1 MLDIKAL
8 KQSLDIIAE
17 EKRID
22 KNRIIEAVELSL
34 AAAYK
39 KEYGEK
45 DHVVKC
51 VLNLDTGETEFFQVK
66 TVVDEST
73 VFIPK
78 DEEDQKEEGDE
89 RPRYNEDK
97 HMLVADAQLIRRGA
111 VLGDEIVFPL
121 ENKEDFGR
129 IAAQT
134 AKQVIVQKF
143 REAEKDSLVRE
154 FEGKENSIVVGT
166 VQRVEKGIT
175 FVDLGRAT
183 AIMPKEEQIP
193 GESFMPGSRIRAYL
207 FSFDDG
213 KSGLSLRLSRSHP
226 RFLAE
231 LFRQEAPEIEA
242 GQVEIKYVAREAG
255 RRSKVAVLSH
265 EEHIDPV
272 GACVGARGVRINQIS
287 QELRGERIDIIEWS
301 ENPEDF
307 IVDALSPAE
316 VEGIELDEA
325 NKQATVYVREDQ
337 FSLAI
342 GKQGQNVRLAA
353 KLTMWKIDIV
363 KEGEESK
370 KKSDMPE
377 VVTVEEE
384 NN

>member
-1 MLDIKAL
+1 
-8 KQSLDIIAE
+8 
-17 EKRID
+17 
-22 KNRIIEAVELSL
+22 
-34 AAAYK
+34 
-39 KEYGEK
+39 
-45 DHVVKC
+45 
-51 VLNLDTGETEFFQVK
+51 
-66 TVVDEST
+66 
-73 VFIPK
+73 
-78 DEEDQKEEGDE
+78 
-89 RPRYNEDK
+89 
-97 HMLVADAQLIRRGA
+97 
-111 VLGDEIVFPL
+111 
-121 ENKEDFGR
+121 
-129 IAAQT
+129 
-134 AKQVIVQKF
+134 
-143 REAEKDSLVRE
+143 
-154 FEGKENSIVVGT
+154 
-166 VQRVEKGIT
+166 
-175 FVDLGRAT
+175 
-183 AIMPKEEQIP
+183 MPKEEQIP